1 MFKKLR
7 DTRPAAGPPV
17 ADRPAGGRPAAGRPA
32 AGRPAAGRPAAGRP
46 VAGQSAAG
54 RPAAV
59 ENVPEPACNHTGGE
73 QRWSKISTTTAWSNH
88 LGHLWCCDFDDDGS
102 PNDQVYPTAKH
113 QG

>member
-1 MFKKLR
+1 MF
-7 DTRPAAGPPV
+7 PARLVASGV
-17 ADRPAGGRPAAGRPA
+17 ADVSHQPLVDQPLVDQPLVDQAL
-32 AGRPAAGRPAAGRP
+32 
-46 VAGQSAAG
+46 VK
-54 RPAAV
+54 
-59 ENVPEPACNHTGGE
+59 NVRGLTCNHTAGE